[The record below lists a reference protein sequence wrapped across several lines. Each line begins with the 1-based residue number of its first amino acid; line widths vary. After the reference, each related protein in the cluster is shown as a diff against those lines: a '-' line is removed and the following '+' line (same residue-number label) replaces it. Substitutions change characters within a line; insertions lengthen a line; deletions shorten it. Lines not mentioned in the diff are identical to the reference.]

1 MPLCLSD
8 KCLNISPSVT
18 LTIDSRAKQ
27 LRALGL
33 DVIGFG
39 AGEPDFDTPDYVK
52 QAAKDALDAGQTRYT
67 PVAGTAEL
75 KEEIQHKLERDNS
88 LEYELSE
95 IIVSTGAKQSLFN
108 AISALV
114 NPGDEVLLPAP
125 CWVSYPEMIRA
136 CGGVPVFVKGRSE
149 DDFIPSAD
157 QIEKHVNEKT
167 KAIILNS
174 PCNPT
179 GAVWDLRQLTAL
191 AEIAVRRGFY
201 VISDEIYEKL
211 VYDGTKHISIAALGE
226 DIKKQTIVI
235 NGLSKSYAMTGWR
248 VGYAAAPA
256 EIVKAMTAFQSHTTS
271 NCNSIAQHAAAVA
284 LTNGEKFMRESCVEF
299 DFRRRLMH
307 ETLSAIPGLS
317 CRLPKG
323 AFYMMLDISGC
334 IGKRL
339 NGEEI
344 TGSESFARLLL
355 EDKRVAAVPA
365 RAFGDDNYLRL
376 SYAVKREKITEGAK
390 RIAEFVAELK

>member
-1 MPLCLSD
+1 MPLTLSER
-8 KCLNISPSVT
+8 CLNISPSVT

-39 AGEPDFDTPDYVK
+39 AGEPDFDTPDYIK
-52 QAAKDALDAGQTRYT
+52 QAAKDALDLGQTRYT

-75 KEEIQHKLERDNS
+75 KEEIQHKLYRDNS
-88 LEYELSE
+88 LDYQLSE

-108 AISALV
+108 AISALI

-149 DDFIPSAD
+149 DDFIPSANY
-157 QIEKHVNEKT
+157 IEQYVNEKT
-167 KAIILNS
+167 KAMILNS

-191 AEIAVRRGFY
+191 AELAVRRGFY

-211 VYDGTKHISIAALGE
+211 VYDGARHISIAALGE

-248 VGYAAAPA
+248 VGYAAAPI
-256 EIVKAMTAFQSHTTS
+256 EIVKAMSAFQSHTTS

-284 LTNGEKFMRESCVEF
+284 LTNGEKFMRESYVEF
-299 DFRRRLMH
+299 DARRRLMH
-307 ETLSAIPGLS
+307 EALSAIPGLS

-334 IGKRL
+334 IGKHV

-344 TGSESFARLLL
+344 TGSEAFARLLL

-376 SYAVKREKITEGAK
+376 SYAVKREKIAEGAK
-390 RIAEFVAELK
+390 RIGEFVAELK

>member
-149 DDFIPSAD
+149 DDFIPTAD

-284 LTNGEKFMRESCVEF
+284 LTNGEKFMRESSVEF

-307 ETLSAIPGLS
+307 EALSAIPGLS

-355 EDKRVAAVPA
+355 EDKRIAAVPA